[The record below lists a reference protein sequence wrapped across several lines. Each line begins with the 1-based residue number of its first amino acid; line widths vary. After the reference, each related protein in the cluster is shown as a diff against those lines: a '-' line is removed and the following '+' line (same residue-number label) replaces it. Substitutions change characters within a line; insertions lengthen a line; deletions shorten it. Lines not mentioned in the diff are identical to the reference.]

1 MSHPDNKLGI
11 FSLTALVVGS
21 IIGAGVFALP
31 QNMAAVASPLAVMIG
46 WIISG
51 GGMIFLA
58 LTFQQLCI
66 HKPEI
71 STGVFG
77 YAKSGFGEL
86 IGFFSSWGY
95 WISAV
100 VANVSFLVII
110 FSTLGLF
117 FDTPQHVIFGNGTTA
132 VSIACA
138 SVFVWGMYFLLLR
151 GVQTAALINL
161 LTTVAKLIPIFIF
174 IVAVVTAFK
183 WETFTLNFSHVAG
196 NPSESLISQV
206 KETMLITVWVFI
218 GIEGAVILSTRAR
231 VRKDVGRA
239 TVMGLLLTLVIYV
252 LVSLMSMGVIST
264 KELAQMPNPSAAK
277 VLESI
282 MGPAGLYIVGIGL
295 IISVCGAYLSWTM
308 LAIETPYTASKDK
321 MFPAIFSKT
330 NKVGTPIFTLL
341 ISSLVIQGI
350 LLAVNLLGGGYNT
363 LLNISSEMILVPYLL
378 VAAYAVKQG
387 RQDKIY
393 SMAIFG
399 AVAMLYGFWLLYAS
413 GLHHLL
419 LATLLYFP
427 GLIFFS
433 IAKRQQRQVWFVGGN
448 RMIVLIL
455 ALLACFA
462 AWVLFKL

>member
-1 MSHPDNKLGI
+1 MSQSDNKLGLM
-11 FSLTALVVGS
+11 SLTALVVGS

-46 WIISG
+46 WAISG

-58 LTFQQLCI
+58 LTFQQLCVN
-66 HKPEI
+66 KPEI

-77 YAKSGFGEL
+77 YAKAGFGDL
-86 IGFFSSWGY
+86 IGFFSAWGY
-95 WISAV
+95 WLSAV

-117 FDTPQHVIFGNGTTA
+117 FDTPQQVIFGDGTTWI
-132 VSIACA
+132 SIAL
-138 SVFVWGMYFLLLR
+138 SSLFVWGMYFLLLR

-161 LTTVAKLIPIFIF
+161 LTTVAKLIPIFVLV
-174 IVAVVTAFK
+174 VATIIAFK
-183 WETFTLNFSHVAG
+183 WEIFTLNFSHVAG
-196 NPSESLISQV
+196 DPSVSLMTQV

-239 TVMGLLLTLVIYV
+239 TVIGLLLTLVLYV
-252 LVSLMSMGVIST
+252 LISLMSMGVIST
-264 KELAQMPNPSAAK
+264 KELAHMQNPSAAK

-282 MGPAGLYIVGIGL
+282 IGPAGLYIVGIGL

-308 LAIETPYTASKDK
+308 LAIETPYTAAKDK

-330 NKVGTPIFTLL
+330 NKVGTPTFTLL
-341 ISSLVIQGI
+341 LSSLIIQAI
-350 LLAVNLLGGGYNT
+350 LLAVNVMDGGYDN

-378 VAAYAVKQG
+378 VGAFALKQG
-387 RQDKIY
+387 RLDSIPV
-393 SMAIFG
+393 MAMFG
-399 AVAMLYGFWLLYAS
+399 GIATVYGIWLLYAS

-419 LATLLYFP
+419 SASLLYFP
-427 GLIFFS
+427 GLICYAV
-433 IAKRQQRQVWFVGGN
+433 AKRQLGQSWFVGGN
-448 RMIVLIL
+448 RLIVLFLGVITCM
-455 ALLACFA
+455 AV
-462 AWVLFKL
+462 WVLFKL